1 LTNDTTRLFGLEGVE
16 VVSVEIDEDDNPMLA
31 LITAADQARY
41 CPGCAVRSE
50 YPHSWVRT
58 RPRDLPIAGR
68 PSELT
73 WNKRRCDAVTR
84 AARGPRSPRP
94 SRRSHRARA

>member
-1 LTNDTTRLFGLEGVE
+1 LKGHREATGLTNDTTRLFGLEGVE

-50 YPHSWVRT
+50 YPVPCQNLQY
-58 RPRDLPIAGR
+58 RP
-68 PSELT
+68 
-73 WNKRRCDAVTR
+73 
-84 AARGPRSPRP
+84 
-94 SRRSHRARA
+94 

>member
-41 CPGCAVRSE
+41 SPVPSTHRG
-50 YPHSWVRT
+50 
-58 RPRDLPIAGR
+58 DLR
-68 PSELT
+68 EL
-73 WNKRRCDAVTR
+73 
-84 AARGPRSPRP
+84 P
-94 SRRSHRARA
+94 